1 MRDLSEQEID
11 AIVEK
16 FEKITQQMKQQ
27 KQRNKQ
33 TFEQVPVYQNIRNY
47 TNDSSSNMS
56 MMKRRIQELSGLKK
70 EENK

>member
-56 MMKRRIQELSGLKK
+56 MMKRRIQELS
-70 EENK
+70 